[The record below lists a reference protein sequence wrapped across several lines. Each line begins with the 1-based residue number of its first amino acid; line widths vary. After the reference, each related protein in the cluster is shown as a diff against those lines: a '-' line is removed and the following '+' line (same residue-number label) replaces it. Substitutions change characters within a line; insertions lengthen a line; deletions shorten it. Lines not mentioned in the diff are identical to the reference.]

1 MKGSLVYLFMKDA
14 FNKKLPYGDDTCYI
28 ECVAT
33 KMDARG
39 KGVST
44 ALMKNIL
51 KKTDYQRFILEVT
64 DANEVARHIYKK
76 LGFREYEKI
85 KERFPKLKGFNYRI
99 YMDYFKT
106 KNQ

>member
-1 MKGSLVYLFMKDA
+1 MC
-14 FNKKLPYGDDTCYI
+14 CY
-28 ECVAT
+28 ENGRKREGRFYCT
-33 KMDARG
+33 NEKYF
-39 KGVST
+39 
-44 ALMKNIL
+44 

-64 DANEVARHIYKK
+64 DANEAARHIYKK